1 MGSNFVL
8 KKLFPNCRL
17 ALSAGERIPVLSRK
31 FFWTCGRI
39 EYRAWLGSSMQIKIH
54 RTWNRSYSRK
64 RKRSDHFRGDTH
76 NANDILY
83 TTHTQFVKTRDSLVS
98 GKKKKKQ
105 KTNSLFFFSLWGWR
119 CVFCCCWA
127 DETVCIKRNAGK
139 KPNKPAVGG
148 FVILMMCLWRPN
160 S

>member
-119 CVFCCCWA
+119 CFV
-127 DETVCIKRNAGK
+127 V
-139 KPNKPAVGG
+139 VGRMKL
-148 FVILMMCLWRPN
+148 FVSNGMQEKNPISPR
-160 S
+160 SEGSSF